1 MRPLTRPACGD
12 VANVTEGMLLDEL
25 TVLAKPGSM
34 RRMVSR
40 LEAALSLS
48 MSALLV
54 CVLFSW
60 DTAARGAGAAFLL
73 LPYRTPGLLA
83 PSGRVDESVP
93 FGRDAVVHRSAI
105 FDGDRLGGGTG

>member
-1 MRPLTRPACGD
+1 
-12 VANVTEGMLLDEL
+12 
-25 TVLAKPGSM
+25 M

-60 DTAARGAGAAFLL
+60 DTAARVVGAAFLL
-73 LPYRTPGLLA
+73 LLAAMIMRIVVRKARGASWDQAWGRTP
-83 PSGRVDESVP
+83 RESTSDV
-93 FGRDAVVHRSAI
+93 
-105 FDGDRLGGGTG
+105 